1 MSGLSVAI
9 LAAGRSARFGA
20 EDKLTAPFRGKPL
33 GLHTAEVLTDFDFL
47 HRWVIARTADHPCV
61 PGWASAGFDAVV
73 NPDAAEGMGS
83 SLRCAAR
90 CANEAGAEGL
100 LVCLADMPL
109 APSAHFAALVQ
120 AWTERGGL
128 VASEDG
134 GRVSPPAIFP
144 REHFGTLARLSGDQ
158 GARSLLKN
166 AYKVTSP
173 PGALVD
179 VDDPETL
186 RRLSS

>member
-1 MSGLSVAI
+1 MSGLAVAI
-9 LAAGRSARFGA
+9 LAAGRSARFGV

-33 GLHTAEVLTDFDFL
+33 GLHTADALTGFDFL
-47 HRWVIARTADHPCV
+47 HRWVIVRTADHTCM
-61 PGWASAGFDAVV
+61 PGWASAGFETVV

-109 APSAHFAALVQ
+109 VPPTHFAALVQ
-120 AWTERGGL
+120 AWTERGGG
-128 VASEDG
+128 VASKDG
-134 GRVSPPAIFP
+134 TLVSPPAIFS
-144 REHFGTLARLSGDQ
+144 REHFGMLARLSGDQ

-166 AYKVTSP
+166 SYKVTSP

>member
-1 MSGLSVAI
+1 MSGLAVAI
-9 LAAGRSARFGA
+9 LAAGRSARFGV

-33 GLHTAEVLTDFDFL
+33 GLHTAEVLTDLNFL
-47 HRWVIARTADHPCV
+47 QRWVIVRTAGHPCV
-61 PGWASAGFDAVV
+61 PGWASAGFETVV
-73 NPDAAEGMGS
+73 NMDAADGMGS
-83 SLRCAAR
+83 SLQCAAR
-90 CANEAGAEGL
+90 CANEAGAKGL

-109 APSAHFAALVQ
+109 VPSAHFAALVQ

-128 VASEDG
+128 VASKDG
-134 GRVSPPAIFP
+134 ALVSPPAIFS
-144 REHFGTLARLSGDQ
+144 REHFGMLARLSGDQ

-166 AYKVTSP
+166 AYQVTSP

-186 RRLSS
+186 QRLSS